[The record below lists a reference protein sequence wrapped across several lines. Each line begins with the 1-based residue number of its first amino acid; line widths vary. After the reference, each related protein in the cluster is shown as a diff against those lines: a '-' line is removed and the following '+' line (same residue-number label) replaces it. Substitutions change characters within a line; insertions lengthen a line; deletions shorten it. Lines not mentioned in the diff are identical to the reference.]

1 VRALLERHPRHRT
14 AHAAV
19 LTDILDV
26 LAGSSLPA
34 PAGRRPELREDPSER
49 ELRVLRSHDWD
60 DARSPAGPR
69 RSRHGRTGRTR
80 ALRASRAWLL
90 SEALLGAFPSLHAQA
105 DGAET
110 VLAGELP
117 DQAALYGMLT
127 QIEAFGL
134 ELLEVRR
141 QRA

>member
-1 VRALLERHPRHRT
+1 MRHIYAKLGVHRRTKAVRRVDRD
-14 AHAAV
+14 AHAM
-19 LTDILDV
+19 DE
-26 LAGSSLPA
+26 
-34 PAGRRPELREDPSER
+34 PAGPVRY
-49 ELRVLRSHDWD
+49 ELRVR
-60 DARSPAGPR
+60 G
-69 RSRHGRTGRTR
+69 
-80 ALRASRAWLL
+80 LL
-90 SEALLGAFPSLHAQA
+90 SEALLGAPSRACTRRR

-117 DQAALYGMLT
+117 DQAALYGALT